1 MSCENEKQQKT
12 KQDSTTEV
20 AGETCETGDRGGEKF
35 EATSEAQDQS
45 LMEEILDKENLKIAY
60 ARVVKNGGAAGIDG
74 LSTDDLQAYLA
85 ANWKQIKQE
94 LLQGTYKPR
103 PVRRVNIPKPGG
115 GKRQLGIP
123 TVMDRFIQQAV
134 MQVLQRKWDSTFSE
148 HSYGFRP
155 GRSAKQAIE
164 AARKHIEGGYRV
176 VVDIDLEKFFDRVN
190 HDVLMNRV
198 TKRISDKRVHKL
210 IRAYLNAGAL
220 EGGLTSASK
229 EGIPQ
234 GGPLSPLLSNL
245 LLDELDRELERRNL
259 HFVRYAD
266 DCNIYVASQR
276 AGERV
281 MKGITEFLGKRLRLQ
296 VNKEKSAVGKP
307 WSRSFLG
314 VSFYAN
320 NRGVKPRVASKA
332 SPGSNSEFAS

>member
-1 MSCENEKQQKT
+1 M
-12 KQDSTTEV
+12 
-20 AGETCETGDRGGEKF
+20 
-35 EATSEAQDQS
+35 
-45 LMEEILDKENLKIAY
+45 
-60 ARVVKNGGAAGIDG
+60 
-74 LSTDDLQAYLA
+74 
-85 ANWKQIKQE
+85 
-94 LLQGTYKPR
+94 
-103 PVRRVNIPKPGG
+103 NIPKPGG

-148 HSYGFRP
+148 HSYGFRM

-229 EGIPQ
+229 EGYHKADRFRRYSQ
-234 GGPLSPLLSNL
+234 TCCLMNL
-245 LLDELDRELERRNL
+245 TENWNDGTFTLCDTQMTAISTL
-259 HFVRYAD
+259 
-266 DCNIYVASQR
+266 
-276 AGERV
+276 RV
-281 MKGITEFLGKRLRLQ
+281 NEP
-296 VNKEKSAVGKP
+296 ESA
-307 WSRSFLG
+307 
-314 VSFYAN
+314 
-320 NRGVKPRVASKA
+320 
-332 SPGSNSEFAS
+332 

>member
-1 MSCENEKQQKT
+1 MKPARLAT
-12 KQDSTTEV
+12 
-20 AGETCETGDRGGEKF
+20 RGGEKF

-148 HSYGFRP
+148 H
-155 GRSAKQAIE
+155 
-164 AARKHIEGGYRV
+164 
-176 VVDIDLEKFFDRVN
+176 
-190 HDVLMNRV
+190 
-198 TKRISDKRVHKL
+198 
-210 IRAYLNAGAL
+210 
-220 EGGLTSASK
+220 
-229 EGIPQ
+229 
-234 GGPLSPLLSNL
+234 
-245 LLDELDRELERRNL
+245 ELRFSTR
-259 HFVRYAD
+259 
-266 DCNIYVASQR
+266 
-276 AGERV
+276 
-281 MKGITEFLGKRLRLQ
+281 
-296 VNKEKSAVGKP
+296 
-307 WSRSFLG
+307 
-314 VSFYAN
+314 
-320 NRGVKPRVASKA
+320 
-332 SPGSNSEFAS
+332 

>member
-1 MSCENEKQQKT
+1 MSCKCCNANGT
-12 KQDSTTEV
+12 AHFPST
-20 AGETCETGDRGGEKF
+20 
-35 EATSEAQDQS
+35 
-45 LMEEILDKENLKIAY
+45 
-60 ARVVKNGGAAGIDG
+60 
-74 LSTDDLQAYLA
+74 
-85 ANWKQIKQE
+85 
-94 LLQGTYKPR
+94 
-103 PVRRVNIPKPGG
+103 
-115 GKRQLGIP
+115 
-123 TVMDRFIQQAV
+123 
-134 MQVLQRKWDSTFSE
+134 
-148 HSYGFRP
+148 SYGFRP

-307 WSRSFLG
+307 WSRSFLELAFTLTIE
-314 VSFYAN
+314 V
-320 NRGVKPRVASKA
+320 
-332 SPGSNSEFAS
+332 